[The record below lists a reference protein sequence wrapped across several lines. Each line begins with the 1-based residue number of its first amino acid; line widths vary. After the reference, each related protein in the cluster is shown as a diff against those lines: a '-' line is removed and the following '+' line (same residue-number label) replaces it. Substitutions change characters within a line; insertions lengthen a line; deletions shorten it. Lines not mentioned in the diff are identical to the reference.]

1 MGLTILFC
9 ATIGAIFYY
18 GRFNENQ
25 LCSKYIDDIEKHT
38 KAISTGSNTLLNL
51 ANIKAKN
58 GLTILTSLPEF
69 IQQAPPASKFRY
81 LTTVLTS
88 VGVFGTFLGI
98 VIGLKD
104 VATKTAGDLSATFGA
119 VTSLLGGMEVAFISS
134 MAGMACSIGL
144 LWLINKNDRKKQDAY
159 KILTDLFFKSFRL
172 ETIGDYLSNL
182 SPDGQNELLEKQLE
196 IAEKSSKASDALLEM
211 GQAMTKSAANFDANK
226 IGEHISTALDNI
238 FRTEMVPVFKDIS
251 KELTELREIKQDNGE
266 KIIEV
271 IKTEI
276 IIPLTDEIINTNKMV
291 ARSAE
296 SLDRLNE
303 EFGGITLK
311 LAEAVSTIQTFQQDT
326 MQQLQNFAGQLK
338 DILSSFQED
347 TKGVLEGVSQS
358 ITSAVE
364 QSIQGL
370 TEQREHFKSNA
381 EDAAKTF
388 RDIRTE
394 LEKALEMQA
403 TVQNK
408 LLEDTTARYT
418 AIMEKSQEAFDSQSN
433 VLNDVGQNAVKVMDS
448 SRENMEKTLGNIEGS
463 LLATKDLVET
473 ELETFRQ
480 NYQTA
485 LQQFF
490 TEQNNLLE
498 KTLGSQRDG
507 LASVVLE
514 CKEVFVE
521 EYSRRK
527 ELGEALSTNLDD
539 IGHINDV
546 ISTLLAS
553 VKSIDAS
560 YINTIEQAANA
571 INRQSASMEKQLLLT
586 QQHMK
591 DFIDEVPEALNSYF
605 ESANKSHIKFFEGMD
620 DAATQIH
627 QRLLQSAEYLVTAQV
642 SQKELQLD
650 DEI

>member
-1 MGLTILFC
+1 MELSYVFYAFIVYFFVKGLFKEKQLHSLFMG
-9 ATIGAIFYY
+9 
-18 GRFNENQ
+18 
-25 LCSKYIDDIEKHT
+25 DIKEHK
-38 KAISTGSNTLLNL
+38 KVIITGSTTLLNL
-51 ANIKAKN
+51 ANIKAKD
-58 GLTILTSLPEF
+58 GLTILTSLPDY
-69 IQQAPPASKFRY
+69 IKQAPSPSKFRY

-88 VGVFGTFLGI
+88 IGVLGTFVGI
-98 VIGLKD
+98 VIGLED
-104 VATKTAGDLSATFGA
+104 VATKIDGNLSATFDA
-119 VTSLLGGMEVAFISS
+119 VTSLLGGMDVAFMTSI
-134 MAGMACSIGL
+134 AGMASSIVL
-144 LWLINKNDRKKQDAY
+144 LIVINYYDREKQEAY
-159 KILTDLFFKSFRL
+159 KSLTNLFFKSFRL

-326 MQQLQNFAGQLK
+326 MEQLQNFAGQLK

-358 ITSAVE
+358 IKSAVE

-403 TVQNK
+403 TVQTK

-448 SRENMEKTLGNIEGS
+448 SRENMEKTLGNVEGS

-539 IGHINDV
+539 IVQINDV

-571 INRQSASMEKQLLLT
+571 INRQSTGMEKQLLLT

-620 DAATQIH
+620 DAATKIH

-642 SQKELQLD
+642 SRKELQLD

>member
-1 MGLTILFC
+1 MELTYLFC
-9 ATIGAIFYY
+9 AFIVTIFCVGCFK
-18 GRFNENQ
+18 ENQ
-25 LCSKYIDDIEKHT
+25 LCNKFIEDIEQHK
-38 KAISTGSNTLLNL
+38 KAISTGSKTLLSL
-51 ANIKAKN
+51 ANIKAKD
-58 GLTILTSLPEF
+58 GLTILTSLPDY
-69 IQQAPPASKFRY
+69 IQQAPPPSRFRF

-88 VGVFGTFLGI
+88 IGVLGTFLGI
-98 VIGLKD
+98 VIGLED
-104 VATKTAGDLSATFGA
+104 VSTKTTGNLSATFSA
-119 VTSLLGGMEVAFISS
+119 VTSLLGGMEVAFITSMVGMSS
-134 MAGMACSIGL
+134 SIL
-144 LWLINKNDRKKQDAY
+144 LLSFINYNDRKKQDAY
-159 KILTDLFFKSFRL
+159 KILSDLFFNSFRL

-326 MQQLQNFAGQLK
+326 MEQLQNFAGQLK

-403 TVQNK
+403 TVQTK
-408 LLEDTTARYT
+408 LLENTTARYT

-433 VLNDVGQNAVKVMDS
+433 ILNDVGQNAVKVMDS
-448 SRENMEKTLGNIEGS
+448 SRENMEKTLGNVEGS

-498 KTLGSQRDG
+498 NTLGSQRDG

-514 CKEVFVE
+514 CKEVFIE

-553 VKSIDAS
+553 VNLLMHLTSILLS
-560 YINTIEQAANA
+560 
-571 INRQSASMEKQLLLT
+571 RQLMRLIDNQLAW
-586 QQHMK
+586 K
-591 DFIDEVPEALNSYF
+591 NNSY
-605 ESANKSHIKFFEGMD
+605 
-620 DAATQIH
+620 
-627 QRLLQSAEYLVTAQV
+627 
-642 SQKELQLD
+642 
-650 DEI
+650 

>member
-1 MGLTILFC
+1 MELSYVCYAFIVAVLAKGCFEEKQLFDL
-9 ATIGAIFYY
+9 FM
-18 GRFNENQ
+18 
-25 LCSKYIDDIEKHT
+25 DDIEKH
-38 KAISTGSNTLLNL
+38 KKSISIGSKTSLNL
-51 ANIKAKN
+51 ANIKSKD
-58 GLTILTSLPEF
+58 GLTILTSLPDY
-69 IQQAPPASKFRY
+69 IQQPPSPSKFRY

-88 VGVFGTFLGI
+88 IGVLGTFAGI
-98 VIGLKD
+98 VIGLTGVEAKID
-104 VATKTAGDLSATFGA
+104 GNLDATFDA
-119 VTSLLGGMEVAFISS
+119 VTDLLGGMDIAFMTSI
-134 MAGMACSIGL
+134 AGMTSSIFL
-144 LWLINKNDRKKQDAY
+144 LFVINNYDGQKQEAY
-159 KILTDLFFKSFRL
+159 KSLTDLFFKSFRL

-326 MQQLQNFAGQLK
+326 MEQLQNFAGQLK

-403 TVQNK
+403 TVQTQ

-418 AIMEKSQEAFDSQSN
+418 AIMEKSQVAFDSQSN

-448 SRENMEKTLGNIEGS
+448 SRENMEKTLGNVEGS

-539 IGHINDV
+539 IVQINDV

-571 INRQSASMEKQLLLT
+571 INRQSTGMEKQLLLT

>member
-1 MGLTILFC
+1 MGLTYLFC
-9 ATIGAIFYY
+9 AFIATILYY
-18 GRFNENQ
+18 GWFNENQ
-25 LCSKYIDDIEKHT
+25 LYRKFIDDIEKHK

-51 ANIKAKN
+51 ANIKAKD
-58 GLTILTSLPEF
+58 GLTILTSLPDY
-69 IQQAPPASKFRY
+69 IQQAPPPSKFRF

-88 VGVFGTFLGI
+88 IGVLGTFLGI
-98 VIGLKD
+98 VIGLAD
-104 VATKTAGDLSATFGA
+104 VSTKTTGNLSATFSA
-119 VTSLLGGMEVAFISS
+119 VTSLLGGMEVAFITSMVGMSS
-134 MAGMACSIGL
+134 SIIL
-144 LWLINKNDRKKQDAY
+144 LSFINYNDRKKQDAY
-159 KILTDLFFKSFRL
+159 KILTDLFFNSFRL

-326 MQQLQNFAGQLK
+326 MEQLQNFAGQLK

-403 TVQNK
+403 AVQTK

-433 VLNDVGQNAVKVMDS
+433 VLNDVGQNAVKVMNS
-448 SRENMEKTLGNIEGS
+448 SRENMEKTLGNVEGS

-473 ELETFRQ
+473 ELDSFRQ

-485 LQQFF
+485 LKQFF

-527 ELGEALSTNLDD
+527 ELGETLSTNLDD
-539 IGHINDV
+539 IVHINDV

-571 INRQSASMEKQLLLT
+571 INRQSTGMEKQLLLT

-620 DAATQIH
+620 DAATKIH
-627 QRLLQSAEYLVTAQV
+627 QRLLQSAEYLVTAQL
-642 SQKELQLD
+642 SRKELQLD

>member
-1 MGLTILFC
+1 MELSYVFYAFIVYFFVKGLFKEKQLHSLFMG
-9 ATIGAIFYY
+9 
-18 GRFNENQ
+18 
-25 LCSKYIDDIEKHT
+25 DIKEHK
-38 KAISTGSNTLLNL
+38 KVIITGSTTLLNL
-51 ANIKAKN
+51 ANIKAKD
-58 GLTILTSLPEF
+58 GLTILTSLPDY
-69 IQQAPPASKFRY
+69 IQKSPSPSKFRY

-88 VGVFGTFLGI
+88 IGVLGTFLGI
-98 VIGLKD
+98 VIGL
-104 VATKTAGDLSATFGA
+104 AGVEAKIDGNLDATFDA
-119 VTSLLGGMEVAFISS
+119 VTSLLGGMDVAFRTSIV
-134 MAGMACSIGL
+134 GMFFSIFL
-144 LWLINKNDRKKQDAY
+144 LSIINYYDGKKQEAY
-159 KILTDLFFKSFRL
+159 MSLTDLFFKSFRL

-326 MQQLQNFAGQLK
+326 MEQLQNFAGQLK

-403 TVQNK
+403 TVQTK
-408 LLEDTTARYT
+408 LLEGTTARYT

-433 VLNDVGQNAVKVMDS
+433 VLNDVGQNAVKVMNS
-448 SRENMEKTLGNIEGS
+448 SRENMEKTLGNVEGS

-485 LQQFF
+485 LKQFF

-498 KTLGSQRDG
+498 NTLGSQRDG

-539 IGHINDV
+539 IVQINDV

-571 INRQSASMEKQLLLT
+571 INRQSTGMEKQLLLT